1 MGPALET
8 ITVYFSPLEA
18 TRIVE
23 KVGLGIAH
31 HIGIVYTNKAGQ
43 SFGVSSGPSIQSTQQ
58 TPPNALRAIVSQA
71 SNEPSDFGTLVS
83 DPHNDTPFVKG
94 AMDDYY
100 TQDYEG
106 KEFPH
111 ALAMQGGDLSAQ
123 WKVILK
129 AYSAM
134 GKMNLTYSPVSQN
147 SNSMAGEALRR
158 AGIPVPFSAKARFAP
173 AVFTHLPMR
182 RCELDRDCPPK

>member
-1 MGPALET
+1 MET

-23 KVGLGIAH
+23 YVGLGLAH
-31 HIGIVYTNKAGQ
+31 HIGIVYTNNAGQ

-83 DPHNDTPFVKG
+83 DPHNNTPFVKSR
-94 AMDDYY
+94 MDDYY

-111 ALAMQGGDLSAQ
+111 ALAMQGKDLSAQ
-123 WKVILK
+123 WQTILK
-129 AYSAM
+129 TYAAV
-134 GKMNLTYSPVSQN
+134 GKMHLTYSPVSQN

-158 AGIPVPFSAKARFAP
+158 AGIPVPFSANSKFAP
-173 AVFTHLPMR
+173 AVFTHLPASACEMR
-182 RCELDRDCPPK
+182 RDCPPK